1 MRYSAVG
8 NVAVLCTRG
17 IEKLT
22 LGEPLSV
29 SVSSVPDGSSFCIQ
43 GAGGVM
49 GTYRIVSEKTE
60 LDISAFPDGI
70 YYATVKW
77 ITEDNGA
84 YTEHEA
90 VGNPFKL
97 YTDEDGSR
105 AAVAAPLSGMTEL
118 ELIWTAI
125 ADTLDIVLPFIDD
138 IKNGINVV

>member
-1 MRYSAVG
+1 
-8 NVAVLCTRG
+8 
-17 IEKLT
+17 
-22 LGEPLSV
+22 
-29 SVSSVPDGSSFCIQ
+29 
-43 GAGGVM
+43 M